1 MVPVLELEVRSG
13 EVEFI
18 VALGK
23 LYDTRVE
30 LGLPLAG
37 GLRVSGEIMGCFWV
51 GGAGLYLS
59 CGRDV

>member
-1 MVPVLELEVRSG
+1 M
-13 EVEFI
+13 EFI

-37 GLRVSGEIMGCFWV
+37 GPRVSGEIMRCLWV
-51 GGAGLYLS
+51 GGAGLDLG
-59 CGRDV
+59 CGRDM